1 MSRWGTVNESET
13 KRGKR
18 TSAVLAHLTALYKGA
33 GAWFLLLFFFDGT
46 ALPCTSATVSSLLM
60 GLPEEG
66 HLGCPNI
73 IGSYDTVQFEFHLAP
88 AANSTNAACSTV
100 EEVNK

>member
-1 MSRWGTVNESET
+1 MVS
-13 KRGKR
+13 
-18 TSAVLAHLTALYKGA
+18 
-33 GAWFLLLFFFDGT
+33 FFFFFWM
-46 ALPCTSATVSSLLM
+46 AQLCPVHPRRSPPLLM

-100 EEVNK
+100 VGCVEEVNK